1 MDAAPQFLY
10 HFTLSSLFILNL
22 YVFFPSSD
30 LKGIASFIFC
40 KYTYIP
46 T

>member
-1 MDAAPQFLY
+1 MQHHSFFINLP
-10 HFTLSSLFILNL
+10 SPSLFILNL